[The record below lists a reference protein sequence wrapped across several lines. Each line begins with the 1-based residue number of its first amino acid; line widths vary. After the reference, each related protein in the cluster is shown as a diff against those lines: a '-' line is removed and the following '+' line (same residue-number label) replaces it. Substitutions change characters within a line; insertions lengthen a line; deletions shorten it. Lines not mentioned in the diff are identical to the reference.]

1 MGCKKGGDT
10 LGVNNEKQENRP
22 VAFESAATEAEL
34 LEKLEQYLQSCRSSS
49 DGDRKKASAPFP
61 NLAGFC
67 RHLGRG
73 ATDME
78 LLQKSN
84 PELYDRI
91 CTVLEDEAL
100 NSDLSASV
108 LTAYLK
114 QRIWRADSSTEKSAV
129 DQGGQLRLVF
139 EHNILED
146 GS

>member
-10 LGVNNEKQENRP
+10 LGVNNEKQENRS

-34 LEKLEQYLQSCRSSS
+34 LEKLEQYLQSCHSSP
-49 DGDRKKASAPFP
+49 DEDRKKANSPFP

-67 RHLGRG
+67 RQLGWG
-73 ATDME
+73 ATEME
-78 LLQKSN
+78 LLQKST

-114 QRIWRADSSTEKSAV
+114 QRIWRTDSAAPKSAV
-129 DQGGQLRLVF
+129 NQGDQLRLVF
-139 EHNILED
+139 EHDILED